1 MDEGRAQLRELHD
14 SYVWEVNAAVGE
26 GRLDLVWQLA
36 DEYLDQALVLMTA
49 GEPTGC
55 ERPDCAVCLAPRPVR
70 TPRQP
75 RWPHLRRHRG
85 PAS

>member
-1 MDEGRAQLRELHD
+1 MGGNNQLQELHD

-36 DEYLDQALVLMTA
+36 DDYLDKALAMITV

-55 ERPDCAVCLAPRPVR
+55 GHDDCAVCQRPPAPPRSRRRRWSRPS
-70 TPRQP
+70 
-75 RWPHLRRHRG
+75 WL
-85 PAS
+85 